1 MHEHAH
7 GHPRDGGALGALRIA
22 LLLTGALLVL
32 QVVGGFLSKSL
43 ALLADAAHLLTD
55 LGGLAL
61 AYTAALLAQRPATRK
76 RTYGLYR
83 VEILA
88 ALANGVVLLLLS
100 GFIVFEAIQRL
111 RQPTPLDARWMLG
124 VALVSLVGNFV
135 SLSVLRTRHRGSLN
149 LKAAYLEV
157 LADTLGAAGVAV
169 ASIVILATGFTAV
182 DPALS
187 VLLAIA
193 IVPRTLKLLHEALHV
208 LLEGTPPGLDH
219 EAIEAE
225 LQSIDGVTAV
235 HDLHVWALTSGV
247 PVLTAHVVAGDP
259 ACDDLLDRVTT
270 RLKEEFGI
278 EHVTIQIEHVDRERR
293 EDHGF

>member
-1 MHEHAH
+1 MHDHAH
-7 GHPRDGGALGALRIA
+7 GHARDPGALRALRVA

-32 QVVGGFLSKSL
+32 QVVGGLLSRSL

-55 LGGLAL
+55 LAGLAL
-61 AYTAALLAQRPATRK
+61 AYTAALLAQRPATRE

-88 ALANGVVLLLLS
+88 ALANGVVLLGLS
-100 GFIVFEAIQRL
+100 GFIVYEAIQRL

-124 VALVSLVGNFV
+124 VAVVSLAGNFV
-135 SLSVLRTRHRGSLN
+135 SLSVLHERHRGSLN

-169 ASIVILATGFTAV
+169 GSIVILGTGFTAV

-187 VLLAIA
+187 ILLAIA

-219 EAIEAE
+219 EEIETE
-225 LQSIDGVTAV
+225 LRSVDGVTAV

-247 PVLTAHVVAGDP
+247 PVLTAHVVAKEG
-259 ACDDLLDRVTT
+259 ACDDLLDRVTA
-270 RLKEEFGI
+270 RLHDTFGI
-278 EHVTIQIEHVDRERR
+278 EHATIQIEHVDRARR
-293 EDHGF
+293 EEYRF